1 MPYILYRMLAIAA
14 IVALPAISVCL
25 GQVVTFPNTEPLDWQ
40 GPLDEKMLDGLH
52 VFIDRKIEDSVQARS
67 RFWSRD
73 LSSALNYEKSVAP
86 NRERFRTII
95 GLIDERVAPSME
107 RYGDDDN
114 PALVAETPL
123 FRVFQ
128 VRWPALAGVTAE
140 GLLLTPLRQPVG
152 RVVAIP
158 DADQTPEALVG
169 LAPGLTADAQF
180 ARRLAESGFEVVVP
194 LLTNRAAEVSGHP
207 DVNYTNLSHRE
218 WIYRQAFVM
227 GRHIIGYEVQ
237 KALSAID
244 WFERRGDPRAK
255 VGIAGYG
262 EGGLIAL
269 YASASDTRIDAAL
282 VSGYFS
288 SRQKVWEEPLDR
300 TVWSLL
306 REFGDAEI
314 ATLIAPRGLVVE
326 HSTVQ
331 VVDGPPAAPDHWRKA
346 AAPGVIRTPDF
357 RSVEAEFARIDSLT
371 RPGFQ
376 PKHLVSGPGGETVG
390 PGSDQALARF
400 TALLGV
406 TLPPRPANHA
416 LNDQRRSFDPQPR
429 QHRQVKQLEKR
440 LQELISA
447 SGYLRDSFYMNTA
460 MPALTEPVAS
470 RVLSAETHSADEFAR
485 ASKAFRAHL
494 HNEIIGRLDDP
505 LLPPRPRSRRIYDE
519 AKWTGYEVVLDVV
532 PDVFAWGILLVPKD
546 IKPGEQRPVVVAQH
560 GYNGLPQQVVEGD
573 DPYYR
578 NFAAR
583 LAERGFVVFAPHN
596 FYRDTDRFR
605 WLDKKA
611 KTQKL
616 TMFSF
621 ITAQHQQILNWLSS
635 LPFVAPK
642 RMGFYGLSYGG
653 TTAMTVPPLLEDYAL
668 SICSANFN
676 EDIHKS
682 TAVDRGY
689 SYMYHPTWEV
699 PLFNIGNTFGHAE
712 RAYLM
717 IPRPFMVERG
727 HHDGVGMDRWVAAEY
742 AKVRRLYA
750 QLGIADR
757 TEIQF
762 FNGGHTILA
771 DRTFRFLHRHLS
783 WPEPQ

>member
-1 MPYILYRMLAIAA
+1 MPLILYRMLAIAA
-14 IVALPAISVCL
+14 IVGLPVASVGL
-25 GQVVTFPNTEPLDWQ
+25 GQVVTFQDTKPLDWQ

-52 VFIDRKIEDSVQARS
+52 VFIDRKIKDSVQARA

-73 LSSALNYEKSVAP
+73 LSSTLNYEKSVAP
-86 NRERFRTII
+86 NRERFRTIV
-95 GLIDERVAPSME
+95 GLMDERVAPSME

-114 PALVAETPL
+114 PALVAETPV

-128 VRWPALAGVTAE
+128 VRWPVLEGVTAE
-140 GLLLTPLRQPVG
+140 GLLLEPRRQPVG
-152 RVVAIP
+152 RVIAIP
-158 DADQTPEALVG
+158 DADQTPEVLVG
-169 LAPGLTADAQF
+169 LAPGLAEDAQF

-207 DVNYTNLSHRE
+207 DVHYTNVSHRE

-237 KALSAID
+237 KALSAVD
-244 WFERRGDPRAK
+244 WFERRGGPRAK

-282 VSGYFS
+282 VSGYFN

-306 REFGDAEI
+306 REFGDAET

-326 HSTVQ
+326 HSSVPAL
-331 VVDGPPAAPDHWRKA
+331 DGPPEVPDSWRKA

-357 RSVEAEFARIDSLT
+357 RSVEAEFQRIDSLT

-376 PKHLVSGPGGETVG
+376 PKHLVSGLSGETVG
-390 PGSDQALARF
+390 PGSEQALARF
-400 TALLGV
+400 ATLLGV
-406 TLPPRPANHA
+406 TLPPQTANNA
-416 LNDQRRSFDPQPR
+416 LQDRRHSFNPQLR
-429 QHRQVKQLEKR
+429 QHRQVKQLEKH

-447 SGYLRDSFYMNTA
+447 SGYVRDGFYMNTA
-460 MPALTEPVAS
+460 MPALTESVPS
-470 RVLSAETHSADEFAR
+470 RVLSAETHSAEEFAQ
-485 ASKAFRAHL
+485 ASRIFREHL
-494 HNEIIGRLDDP
+494 HDEIMGRLDDP
-505 LLPPRPRSRRIYDE
+505 LLPPNPRSRRIYEE
-519 AKWTGYEVVLDVV
+519 AKWTGYEVTLDVV
-532 PDVFAWGILLVPKD
+532 PDVFAWGILLVPKG
-546 IKPGEQRPVVVAQH
+546 IKSGEKRPVVVAQH
-560 GYNGLPQQVVEGD
+560 GYNGLPKHVVEGD

-621 ITAQHQQILNWLSS
+621 ITVQHQQILNWLSS
-635 LPFVAPK
+635 LPFVDPK
-642 RMGFYGLSYGG
+642 RIGFYGLSYGG

-676 EDIHKS
+676 EDIHKL
-682 TAVDRGY
+682 TAVDRGH

-699 PLFNIGNTFGHAE
+699 PLFSIGNTFGHAE

-742 AKVRRLYA
+742 AKVRRLYT

-771 DRTFRFLHRHLS
+771 DRTFLFLHRHLS
-783 WPEPQ
+783 WPEPE

>member
-1 MPYILYRMLAIAA
+1 MPFIPYRLLTISA
-14 IVALPAISVCL
+14 IVALL
-25 GQVVTFPNTEPLDWQ
+25 GTAAGWSQIVTFQDTEPLDWQ

-52 VFIDRKIEDSVQARS
+52 VFIDRKIDASVEARS

-73 LSSALNYEKSVAP
+73 LSSAVNYEKSVAP
-86 NRERFRTII
+86 NRERFRSII
-95 GLIDERVAPSME
+95 GLKDERVLPSME

-114 PALVAETPL
+114 PALVAETPT

-128 VRWPALAGVTAE
+128 VRWPVLAGVTGE
-140 GLLLTPLRQPVG
+140 GLLLEPRRQPVG

-158 DADQTPEALVG
+158 DADQTPEMLIG
-169 LAPGLTADAQF
+169 LAPGLPDEAQF
-180 ARRLAESGFEVVVP
+180 ARRLVESGFEVVVP
-194 LLTNRAAEVSGHP
+194 LLINRAAEVSGHP
-207 DVNYTNLSHRE
+207 DVHYTNLSHRE
-218 WIYRQAFVM
+218 WVYRQAFVM
-227 GRHIIGYEVQ
+227 GRHIISYEVQ
-237 KALSAID
+237 KVLSVVD
-244 WFERRGDPRAK
+244 WFARRGGPGTE

-269 YASASDTRIDAAL
+269 YAAASDTRIDATL
-282 VSGYFS
+282 VSGYFD
-288 SRQKVWEEPLDR
+288 SRQRVWEEPLDR
-300 TVWSLL
+300 TVWGLL

-326 HSTVQ
+326 HSSIPTVA
-331 VVDGPPAAPDHWRKA
+331 GPPAVPEGWRKA
-346 AAPGVIRTPDF
+346 AAPGVLRTPDF
-357 RSVEAEFARIDSLT
+357 RSVASEFNRIDSLT

-376 PKHLVSGPGGETVG
+376 PRHLVNGPSGKTVG
-390 PGSDQALARF
+390 PGSEQALAHF
-400 TALLGV
+400 ASLLGLTV
-406 TLPPRPANHA
+406 RPSPIGKVPE
-416 LNDQRRSFDPQPR
+416 DRRRNFDPKPR

-440 LQELISA
+440 VQELVA
-447 SGYLRDSFYMNTA
+447 ESGYVRDRFYMHAA
-460 MPALTEPVAS
+460 MPALTEAPPS
-470 RVLSAETHSADEFAR
+470 RVLSAETHSAEEFAR
-485 ASKAFRAHL
+485 ASKKFRAHL
-494 HNEIIGRLDDP
+494 HDEIVGRLDDP
-505 LLPPRPRSRRIYDE
+505 LLPAHARSRRIYE
-519 AKWTGYEVVLDVV
+519 EPTWTGYEIVLDVA

-546 IKPGEQRPVVVAQH
+546 IKPGEKRPVVVAQH
-560 GYNGLPQQVVEGD
+560 GYNGLPKHVVEGD

-611 KTQKL
+611 KMLKL

-621 ITAQHQQILNWLSS
+621 IAAQHQQILNWLSS
-635 LPFVAPK
+635 LPFVDSK

-653 TTAMTVPPLLEDYAL
+653 TTATVVPPLLEDYAL

-676 EDIHKS
+676 EDIHKL

-699 PLFNIGNTFGHAE
+699 PLFNLGNTFGNAE
-712 RAYLM
+712 KAYLM

-750 QLGIADR
+750 QLGISDR

-771 DRTFRFLHRHLS
+771 DRTFRFLHKHLD
-783 WPEPQ
+783 WPEPE